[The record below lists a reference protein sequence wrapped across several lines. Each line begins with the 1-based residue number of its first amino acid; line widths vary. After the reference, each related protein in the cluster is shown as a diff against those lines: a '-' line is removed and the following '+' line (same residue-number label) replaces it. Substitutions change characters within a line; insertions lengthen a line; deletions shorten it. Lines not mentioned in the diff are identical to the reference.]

1 MQKLLLSDIFLQ
13 YFRIIINAEV
23 QFIKIM
29 FEKKEKSSL
38 INKITTSFR
47 KVILLKVVCGVWYD

>member
-1 MQKLLLSDIFLQ
+1 
-13 YFRIIINAEV
+13 
-23 QFIKIM
+23 M

-47 KVILLKVVCGVWYD
+47 KVILLKVVCGVWYDWGHIADMLFIQKLNHVLLEI